1 MLTRCAA
8 DRALRTVSE
17 GAKCS
22 DCVTTVGAWSSQQQE
37 HPPCRNGSSRRRST
51 SKLIHSEV
59 KTSRLTDS
67 FQDIQESRYVTS
79 RCVVLTHQRLTDV
92 LCVAEGIAIF
102 EAIYEKLD
110 SSENRTQTEKIELDL
125 KKEIKKLQRYRD
137 NIKTWAASNEIKD
150 KKPLMDH
157 RRAIEVQMERFKA
170 VEREVKTKQFSKE
183 GLNNAAKT
191 DPKEREKHEMSRWI
205 SDMVDELERQIEQ
218 AETEAESTSLQA
230 KKGKANSAKA
240 ERLAELDTLMER
252 HRWHTKKLEQA
263 LRALENGDIDTDR
276 VGAIKEDVQ
285 YYVESNQDPDFAED
299 EAIYDDLNL
308 GEDAPSDEE
317 DDDSGEAGSGPVASA
332 APPVQPTP
340 KSPEVVKSKPVV
352 TKAKAE
358 PARTSVAAV
367 KPMPAATKTPI
378 KTGATTASQTPEAPQ
393 EKDADE
399 APKKGPAVAAPP
411 VSMLKYASA
420 AATAANAKTRLD
432 TKGPSTAQ
440 TLPQQP
446 SAAAPQMQQQP
457 SPPLTPGARADAW
470 QRHAV
475 VTAATESKPSPTL
488 FNAVP
493 TGAPVAVG
501 QSVVAETHA
510 QPTSQP
516 NYHIPAC
523 LIDLIP
529 EEHALTEDER
539 DALLD
544 SSMKYCPRDIE
555 NDPPNHYVPKEPFP
569 TPPYYPMAPL
579 DLFNHPNCMEKVEI
593 DTLFYIFYYQRG
605 TYQQYLASRE
615 LKKQAWRFH
624 KRYLTWFQ
632 RHEEPKV
639 ITDEY
644 ESGTY
649 RYFDFEASWVQRKKN
664 DFKFQY
670 AYLEDDAM

>member
-1 MLTRCAA
+1 MT
-8 DRALRTVSE
+8 
-17 GAKCS
+17 
-22 DCVTTVGAWSSQQQE
+22 
-37 HPPCRNGSSRRRST
+37 
-51 SKLIHSEV
+51 I
-59 KTSRLTDS
+59 
-67 FQDIQESRYVTS
+67 
-79 RCVVLTHQRLTDV
+79 
-92 LCVAEGIAIF
+92 AEGIAVF
-102 EAIYEKLD
+102 ESIYEKLD

-191 DPKEREKHEMSRWI
+191 DPKEREKHEMSRWL
-205 SDMVDELERQIEQ
+205 SEMVDELERQIEQ

-230 KKGKANSAKA
+230 KKGKANTAKA
-240 ERLAELDTLMER
+240 ERLAELEARMDR
-252 HRWHTKKLEQA
+252 HRWHTRKLEQA
-263 LRALENGDIDTDR
+263 LRALENGDIDTER
-276 VGAIKEDVQ
+276 IGAIKEDVQ

-308 GEDAPSDEE
+308 GEDAAS
-317 DDDSGEAGSGPVASA
+317 DDDNDDGADAPAPAPVPAT
-332 APPVQPTP
+332 V
-340 KSPEVVKSKPVV
+340 KSPEISKSKPVLGK
-352 TKAKAE
+352 TKPEGNKAI
-358 PARTSVAAV
+358 TVGNV
-367 KPMPAATKTPI
+367 KAPPTTTKTINKVSSAAP
-378 KTGATTASQTPEAPQ
+378 ASVEAVA

-399 APKKGPAVAAPP
+399 SSKKGPATVSAP

-420 AATAANAKTRLD
+420 AATAANAKSKIDTR
-432 TKGPSTAQ
+432 TGGPGSVTQQA
-440 TLPQQP
+440 TSLPQQQLQQQQQQP
-446 SAAAPQMQQQP
+446 PQPPQPQQQPPQQHQPQPPPQQSQSAQSPARQVQPQAIADTASHAQPPQAVAQSQIQQP
-457 SPPLTPGARADAW
+457 SPPLTPGSIAEAW

-475 VTAATESKPSPTL
+475 SSTGNEVKASPVSTHPL
-488 FNAVP
+488 
-493 TGAPVAVG
+493 PVAAVSAASVSMADSTG
-501 QSVVAETHA
+501 Q
-510 QPTSQP
+510 QTSQP

-529 EEHALTEDER
+529 EEHALTEEER

-544 SSMKYCPRDIE
+544 SSMKYCPRDVE

-569 TPPYYPMAPL
+569 TPPYYPTTPL
-579 DLFNHPNCMEKVEI
+579 DLFNHPNSMEKVEI

-632 RHEEPKV
+632 RHEEPKI
-639 ITDEY
+639 ITDEF